1 MAKFIWV
8 VLVEQVLE
16 YLTPE
21 SILLTFMFYCRFLS
35 MTLIQTNCSFFADG
49 ESEYIRGQMT
59 SSELWNGLAIEVMFV
74 LMNTNKDSSKDLQWE
89 FWLTLIVIQMAK
101 RLNKC

>member
-1 MAKFIWV
+1 
-8 VLVEQVLE
+8 
-16 YLTPE
+16 
-21 SILLTFMFYCRFLS
+21 
-35 MTLIQTNCSFFADG
+35 
-49 ESEYIRGQMT
+49 MT
-59 SSELWNGLAIEVMFV
+59 SSELWNGLAMEVMFV